1 MVRPSSV
8 DAKKLRKE
16 VLKLYGE
23 GFNASQIAKIKGFSR
38 QYIGRL
44 IRDLKVVKPSIV
56 NSYLH
61 QKESKSIGS
70 KNVHAQRIRAFVHY
84 AGSGYKKSSNVFFKD
99 FVPGVDVSCKGR
111 FIYCRSNGKKFF
123 GEDEVKAMWSS
134 LSFWSNVL
142 SKLEDRLGVL
152 ILKDGVAAFEFLYE
166 EWETGDSP
174 VAVDAESRG
183 NVWRVFH
190 QADDKLRLSVDWSD
204 GSPNHETHHARDG
217 HVDSVTFGKFVN
229 DVCDSPQAPSFSQ
242 LSLLIKDIVGV
253 NKETAQG
260 LKAVVD
266 VLKAKSIKPDP
277 VEPVDLEGV
286 RPDYFG

>member
-1 MVRPSSV
+1 MPRPRSKDV
-8 DAKKLRKE
+8 NKLRKE

-23 GFNASQIAKIKGFSR
+23 GFNASQIAKLKGFSR
-38 QYIGRL
+38 QYVARL
-44 IRDLKVVKPSIV
+44 LRDLKAAKPEII
-56 NSYLH
+56 NSFLH
-61 QKESKSIGS
+61 QKSISNVGV

-84 AGSGYKKSSNVFFKD
+84 RGSDYKKSSSVFFKD

-111 FIYCRSNGKKFF
+111 FIYARSNGKKFF
-123 GEDEVKAMWSS
+123 GEDEVKAMWNS
-134 LSFWSNVL
+134 LSFWSGVL

-152 ILKDGVAAFEFLYE
+152 ILKDGVPAFEFLYE

-174 VAVDAESRG
+174 VAIDAESRG
-183 NVWRVFH
+183 YVWRVFH
-190 QADDKLRLSVDWSD
+190 QSDGKLRLSVDWSD
-204 GSPNHETHHARDG
+204 GVPNHEAHHARDG
-217 HVDSVTFGKFVN
+217 HVDSVTFGRFVN

-242 LSLLIKDIVGV
+242 LSLLINDVVGV

-266 VLKAKSIKPDP
+266 VLKAKCVSP
-277 VEPVDLEGV
+277 VEPVDLRGV